1 MGRTFRCA
9 DAGTQCDYIARG
21 QTDDEVM
28 QDVGRH
34 AQEVHGMQEVP
45 PSLVDQIRGQ
55 IRDE

>member
-1 MGRTFRCA
+1 MFRCA

-45 PSLVDQIRGQ
+45 AGLVDQIRRQ